1 MFIGASA
8 GSTGGGIKVARLLI
22 LIKSAARDIRS
33 LLSPRTVK
41 VAKMDGKV
49 LDDQVIR
56 SVDVYMICY
65 FLIFGFPCC
74 SSQWTIFP

>member
-1 MFIGASA
+1 MRPAPDIDQ
-8 GSTGGGIKVARLLI
+8 IR
-22 LIKSAARDIRS
+22 RPDIRS
-33 LLSPRTVK
+33 SSPRTVK

-65 FLIFGFPCC
+65 F
-74 SSQWTIFP
+74 